1 MSYVSGSLVAAGQK
15 TGIDTTAGQVSTTSA
30 NCREALIQSDPAN
43 TTNMLVGN
51 ATAQH
56 VVLTPGQSIT
66 IPIIS
71 LSRIYVKMASGTGV
85 CNFLAR
91 D

>member
-1 MSYVSGSLVAAGQK
+1 MSYVSGRLFAGET
-15 TGIDTTAGQVSTTSA
+15 TGIGTNAVQISTSTS
-30 NCREALIQSDPAN
+30 NIREVLIQSDPTN
-43 TTNMLVGN
+43 TTNMLIGN
-51 ATAQH
+51 SLAQE

-71 LSRIYVKMASGTGV
+71 LSLVWVKMASSTGTV
-85 CNFLAR
+85 NWLAR

>member
-1 MSYVSGSLVAAGQK
+1 MAYVSGRLFAGET
-15 TGIDTTAGQVSTTSA
+15 TGIGVTAIPVSTTSP
-30 NCREALIQSDPAN
+30 NCREALIQSDPTN

-51 ATAQH
+51 NTAQE

-71 LSRIYVKMASGTGV
+71 LSLVYVKMASGTGV

>member
-1 MSYVSGSLVAAGQK
+1 MAYTSGRLYAGEK
-15 TGIDTTAGQVSTTSA
+15 TGITVTAGAISTTT
-30 NCREALIQSDPAN
+30 NNIREVLIQSDPTN

-51 ATAQH
+51 ADSQE

-71 LSRIYVKMASGTGV
+71 LSLVYVKMASSTGTV
-85 CNFLAR
+85 NWIAR